1 MSRSPIRAVFLDAG
15 NTLFTERRPRAAIY
29 ATVARAHLSRVS
41 QEDASE
47 WMARVLAEL
56 PASVD
61 GSFRYSLAWFRAFN
75 ERVLTACGVPEKRL
89 AKAHDELVRRFGDP
103 KTYKVFPEVEAA
115 LAELTAR
122 GIQVGIVSNWS
133 ERLPELCR
141 GLGLTEHVRFILS
154 SAEMR
159 SEKPDRAIFERAL
172 FRAGVPAEATL
183 HVGDH
188 FERDVRGAL
197 QAGLRAAL
205 IDRSGTGPQ
214 AVREGV
220 PVLRDLKDLL
230 ALLDAQ
236 PQTAA
241 AEATVS

>member
-29 ATVARAHLSRVS
+29 ATVARAHQARVT
-41 QEDASE
+41 EDIAAE

-61 GSFRYSLAWFRAFN
+61 GSFRYSLAWFRAYN
-75 ERVLTACGVPEKRL
+75 ERVMAACGVPEKQL
-89 AKAHDELVRRFGDP
+89 GKAHEELVRRFTSP
-103 KTYKVFPEVEAA
+103 RTYKVFPEVEAA
-115 LAELTAR
+115 LGELEAR
-122 GIQVGIVSNWS
+122 GVQVGIVSNWS

-141 GLGLTEHVRFILS
+141 GLGLAEHVRFVLS
-154 SAEMR
+154 SAELR

-205 IDRSGTGPQ
+205 MDRAGTGAQ
-214 AVREGV
+214 ALREGV
-220 PVLRDLKDLL
+220 PVLRDLRDLIT
-230 ALLDAQ
+230 LLDAQ
-236 PQTAA
+236 PLIAA

>member
-29 ATVARAHLSRVS
+29 ATVARAHGSRATQEEAAEWMSRVH
-41 QEDASE
+41 
-47 WMARVLAEL
+47 AEL
-56 PASVD
+56 PASFD
-61 GSFRYSLAWFRAFN
+61 GSYRYSLAWFRAFN
-75 ERVLTACGVPEKRL
+75 ERVLAACGVSAKRL
-89 AKAHDELVRRFGDP
+89 DKAHEELVRRFGDP
-103 KTYKVFPEVEAA
+103 KTYKVFPEVEDA
-115 LAELTAR
+115 LNELAAR

-133 ERLPELCR
+133 ECLPDLCR
-141 GLGLTEHVRFILS
+141 GLGLAPLVRFILC

-159 SEKPDRAIFERAL
+159 SEKPERAIFERAL

-183 HVGDH
+183 HVGDQ

-205 IDRSGTGPQ
+205 IDRKGSEL
-214 AVREGV
+214 AM
-220 PVLRDLKDLL
+220 LRDLRDLF
-230 ALLDAQ
+230 ALIDSQ
-236 PQTAA
+236 PQTVA